1 MWQGAL
7 EILALL
13 VVANGAPIIAARMMR
28 SVAAQP
34 IDLGRSLSDGHPLFG
49 TSKTWRGVIA
59 ALLSCAMCAPL
70 LGFTP
75 AFGLFFAALSMT
87 GDLCASFVKR
97 RRGLAPSDQALGL
110 DQLPEALLPSLY
122 AVAVTEIPWW
132 WVLLL
137 PALFML
143 LELLVSRPL
152 YLLKI
157 RKRPY

>member
-13 VVANGAPIIAARMMR
+13 VVANGAPIVAARIFR

-34 IDLGRSLSDGHPLFG
+34 IDLGRSLSDGQPLFG
-49 TSKTWRGVIA
+49 ASKTWRGVTA
-59 ALLSCAMCAPL
+59 ALLSCALCAPL

-75 AFGLFFAALSMT
+75 AFGLLFAALTMA
-87 GDLCASFVKR
+87 GDLFASFVKR

-110 DQLPEALLPSLY
+110 DQLPQALLPSLY
-122 AVAVTEIPWW
+122 AVVVTKMPWW
-132 WVLLL
+132 WILLL
-137 PALFML
+137 PASFML